1 MMVHMRNVIKQY
13 NLICMLF
20 LLLFLTVINIQIAN
34 GEKADDN
41 VAGYN
46 KLRIEQEDK
55 LLVPLDKT
63 DEVWKFL
70 YERFIVD
77 TESLK
82 KLDASF
88 TSSFNEEQFT
98 DTYFDTPDL
107 KLLSTQSGVRY
118 RRRVNLTN
126 PEDEKS
132 GRELMQIKMND
143 ISQNV
148 LERGEIKFKI
158 KHPTKK
164 DSPEDRHPM
173 LGIVKPS
180 QRDDFKQRLKALG
193 LEPFSMQPILTV
205 EDFRRRIYINREG
218 KPFMSL
224 SLDVASSN
232 IWWAKTKFVEIEPE
246 LNEIAFTEA
255 NQETKKY
262 METILHKS
270 ITEIKQQFPYVE
282 TNLTPKYCKSFYYL
296 EAQLP
301 FLRFLVRWNLHS
313 IRTVLTIMIIALAV
327 MGFFIYFIVHTRNQR
342 KA

>member
-1 MMVHMRNVIKQY
+1 MKNVIKQY
-13 NLICMLF
+13 NLICVLF
-20 LLLFLTVINIQIAN
+20 LLLFLTLINNQIAN
-34 GEKADDN
+34 GENADNKA
-41 VAGYN
+41 AGYN

-55 LLVPLDKT
+55 LLIPLDKT
-63 DEVWKFL
+63 DEVWRFL

-88 TSSFNEEQFT
+88 TSSFDEEQFT

-132 GRELMQIKMND
+132 GCELMQIKISN

-158 KHPTKK
+158 KHPTTMKNA
-164 DSPEDRHPM
+164 EDRHPM
-173 LGIVKPS
+173 IGIVKPS
-180 QRDDFKQRLKALG
+180 QREEFKQRLKALG
-193 LEPFSMQPILTV
+193 LDPFSMQPILTV
-205 EDFRRRIYINREG
+205 EDSRRRIYINRES

-246 LNEIAFTEA
+246 LNEITFTEA

-262 METILHKS
+262 MEIILHKS
-270 ITEIKQQFPYVE
+270 MTEMKQRFPYLE

-313 IRTVLTIMIIALAV
+313 IRTVLTSMFIALAV
-327 MGFFIYFIVHTRNQR
+327 MGFFIYFLVHTRNQR